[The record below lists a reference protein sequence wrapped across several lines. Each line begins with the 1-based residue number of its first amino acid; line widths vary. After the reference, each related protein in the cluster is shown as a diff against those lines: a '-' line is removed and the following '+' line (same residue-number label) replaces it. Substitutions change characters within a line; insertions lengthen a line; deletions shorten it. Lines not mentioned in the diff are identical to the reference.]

1 MSAYVIGRNSEPF
14 PPQPISFVVT
24 ARFEKTIHQE
34 LVGRS
39 IFPTEL
45 NRAAG
50 FGDGALRIS
59 TLCRNG
65 QLQVDS
71 RIGRIQLDRPLGFLD
86 GLLVMALL
94 AQAQRVKASRGCVR

>member
-1 MSAYVIGRNSEPF
+1 MSAYVIVRNSEPF
-14 PPQPISFVVT
+14 PPQLIGFVVT

-34 LVGRS
+34 LVGRG

-45 NRAAG
+45 DLAAG

-65 QLQVDS
+65 QLQMDS
-71 RIGRIQLDRPLGFLD
+71 RIGRLQLDRPLGFLD
-86 GLLVMALL
+86 GLLVLASL
-94 AQAQRVKASRGCVR
+94 AQAQRAKA